1 MSFDLGE
8 LTLWQNISVAVLL
21 GLTFIFVIIKF
32 FKIIGFTE
40 SNFGKLL
47 LKEQIVAKPEFSRW
61 WVPVASVSI
70 HLCIGSVYA
79 WSIFNPA
86 LIKTIG
92 VVTSSADDWALKEV
106 VWIYST
112 AIVFLGLSAA
122 FAGTWLEKVGPRMVG
137 LVAAFCW
144 GGGFLIGSIGIIN
157 HQLWLIYL
165 GYGVIGGCG
174 LGLGYVSP
182 VSTLIRWFPDRR
194 GMATGM
200 AIMGFGGGAF
210 FGARIKDFFIQYYY
224 KAPVLLSNI
233 SESDLITKAGKRF
246 AETAEGL
253 KEVVVVGTNDIANM
267 IVPGD
272 AGVYLAGT
280 GSVGVSETFF
290 SLGAIYFVVM
300 TLASL
305 SYKVP
310 AEGWVPKGWSPPSDA
325 EIEKKMIATKHV
337 HIDEALRT
345 PQFYFLW
352 VILCFNVTAGIGVLG
367 VAKTMI
373 TEIFQKKATL
383 IVTSAFTTWYV
394 MLISIFNMAGR
405 IIWASASDFIGRK
418 NTYYCFFIL
427 GIILY
432 SSIPISA
439 QTFDIAPV
447 MVWLILFYAATM
459 IIFTMYGGGF
469 ATIPAYLADMFGTRY
484 VGGIHGRLLTA
495 WSTAG
500 VLGPVIIT
508 SLRGSSINN
517 AINDL
522 AAKVDPQTFSEKFG
536 ASIESLDELVKAKTV
551 TIQNLLE
558 ILPPGT
564 PDPTSQVYNK
574 TMIVMACLL
583 GIALMANFLVKPVDP
598 KHHMKD

>member
-1 MSFDLGE
+1 MSLDLGQ
-8 LTLWQNISVAVLL
+8 LALWQNITVAVLL
-21 GLTFIFVIIKF
+21 GLLIIFSVIKI
-32 FKIIGFTE
+32 FKVIGFTE

-47 LKEQIVAKPEFSRW
+47 LKEQIVGRPGFNRW

-86 LIKTIG
+86 LIKAIG

-112 AIVFLGLSAA
+112 AIVFLGLAAA

-144 GGGFLIGSIGIIN
+144 GGGFLIGSLGIIN

-224 KAPVLLSNI
+224 KAPELISNI
-233 SESDLITKAGKRF
+233 AESDLITKAGKRF
-246 AETAEGL
+246 AETSDGL
-253 KEVVVVGTNDIANM
+253 KEVVVVGANDISNM

-272 AGVYLAGT
+272 VGIYLVGT
-280 GSVGVSETFF
+280 GSVGVSQTFF
-290 SLGAIYFVVM
+290 TLGLIYFVVM
-300 TLASL
+300 TIAAL
-305 SYKVP
+305 SYRVP
-310 AEGWVPKGWSPPSDA
+310 AEGWVPKGWKPPSDA
-325 EIEKKMIATKHV
+325 EIEKKMITTKHV
-337 HIDEALRT
+337 HIDEALKT
-345 PQFYFLW
+345 PQFYLLW

-373 TEIFQKKATL
+373 TEIFQKKAAL
-383 IVTSAFTTWYV
+383 IVTSSFTTWYV

-405 IIWASASDFIGRK
+405 FIWASTSDFIGRK

-447 MVWLILFYAATM
+447 VVWLILFYGATL

-508 SLRGSSINN
+508 SLRSSSINN
-517 AINDL
+517 AVNDL
-522 AAKVDPQTFSEKFG
+522 AKKVDPQTFYEKFG
-536 ASIESLDELVKAKTV
+536 ASIDNLDELVKAKTV

-558 ILPPGT
+558 ILPAGT

-574 TMIVMACLL
+574 TMIVMACFL
-583 GIALMANFLVKPVDP
+583 GGALIANFLVKPVSAR
-598 KHHMKD
+598 HHMKD

>member
-1 MSFDLGE
+1 MSLDLGQ
-8 LTLWQNISVAVLL
+8 LTLWQNITIAVLI
-21 GLTFIFVIIKF
+21 GLAFIFSVVKL

-40 SNFGKLL
+40 SGIGKLL
-47 LKEQIVAKPEFSRW
+47 LKEQIIAKPGFNRW

-86 LIKTIG
+86 LIKAIG
-92 VVTSSADDWALKEV
+92 VVASSADDWVLQEV

-112 AIVFLGLSAA
+112 AIVFLGLAAA

-144 GGGFLIGSIGIIN
+144 GGGFLIGSVGIIN

-165 GYGVIGGCG
+165 GYGVLGGCG

-224 KAPVLLSNI
+224 KAPELLSNI
-233 SESDLITKAGKRF
+233 TESDLITKAGKRF
-246 AETAEGL
+246 AETTEGL
-253 KEVVVVGTNDIANM
+253 KEVVVVGANDVANM
-267 IVPGD
+267 IIPGD
-272 AGVYLAGT
+272 VGVYLVGT

-290 SLGAIYFVVM
+290 TLGAIYFVVM
-300 TLASL
+300 TIAAL
-305 SYKVP
+305 SYRVP
-310 AEGWVPKGWSPPSDA
+310 AEGWVPKGWTPPSDA
-325 EIEKKMIATKHV
+325 EIEKKMITTKHV

-345 PQFYFLW
+345 PQFYLLW

-373 TEIFQKKATL
+373 TEIFQKKAAL

-405 IIWASASDFIGRK
+405 IMWASASDYIGRK

-447 MVWLILFYAATM
+447 IVWLILFYGATL

-522 AAKVDPQTFSEKFG
+522 AAKVDPQAFLDKFG
-536 ASIESLDELVKAKTV
+536 ASIDSLDELVKAKTV

-583 GIALMANFLVKPVDP
+583 GIALIANFLVKPVNP
-598 KHHMKD
+598 KHHMKN